1 MLTLDE
7 AKDWLGVTGDD
18 SNAIINS
25 LIIAADEDLKSKVGD
40 YNQES
45 ESAKLYMKWYIALN
59 FNDRLGE
66 LSNKEKSAVS
76 SLMQNK
82 IFNLR
87 LECESNDNNE

>member
-40 YNQES
+40 YN
-45 ESAKLYMKWYIALN
+45 K
-59 FNDRLGE
+59 
-66 LSNKEKSAVS
+66 
-76 SLMQNK
+76 
-82 IFNLR
+82 
-87 LECESNDNNE
+87 